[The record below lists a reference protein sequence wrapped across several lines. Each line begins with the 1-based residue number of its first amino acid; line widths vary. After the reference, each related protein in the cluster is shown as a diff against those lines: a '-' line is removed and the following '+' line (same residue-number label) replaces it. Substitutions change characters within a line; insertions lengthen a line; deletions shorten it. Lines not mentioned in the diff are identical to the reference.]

1 MQKTGRIAIQ
11 ARETDGSKTL
21 RHKQRIYSLSLDIT
35 SSSAHTHKGRFYVFS
50 KHPVLPYYS
59 IIILY

>member
-11 ARETDGSKTL
+11 AEETDGSKTL
-21 RHKQRIYSLSLDIT
+21 QHKQHIYCLGLD
-35 SSSAHTHKGRFYVFS
+35 SDHTHKGRFYVFS